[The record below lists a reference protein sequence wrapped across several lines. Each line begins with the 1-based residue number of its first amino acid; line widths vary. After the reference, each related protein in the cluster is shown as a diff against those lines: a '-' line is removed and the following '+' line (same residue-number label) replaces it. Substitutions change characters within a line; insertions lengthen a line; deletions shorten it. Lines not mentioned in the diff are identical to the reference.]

1 MRIKI
6 GCQAAPA
13 RRAAKILEMPLLF
26 T

>member
-13 RRAAKILEMPLLF
+13 RRAAKISEMPLLF